1 MHPFEALLQG
11 ERLPPLRRIQYDLPS
26 PRLKDPAA
34 VLRQELRASGVLRPL
49 RPGQTVAIA
58 AGSREITNLA
68 LLVRT
73 LIAALQEKGAR
84 PFLVPAMG
92 SHGGA
97 TAEGQREILRGYGLS
112 EEVLGVPVLSSM
124 ETVCLAHT
132 PQHNYPVY
140 LDRFAAQADWIIP
153 IGRIKPHTDIRGPIQ
168 SGVAKMLVI
177 GLGKQRGAAFC
188 HALGTPAMSAT
199 ITEIAAEAIRREPIL
214 FGLGILENGVHET
227 ARIAVLPKDRIL
239 TEELALLREAQSLLP
254 RIPFSKIDVLIVDQ
268 MGKDISGTGMDPNV
282 TGRSTIHGPS
292 PPFVERIVVRSL
304 TEHSQHNATGI
315 GNADIIPQRMFEQ
328 IDLNQ
333 TYPNCITACDVAAFK
348 LPVIMPNE
356 RLAFQ
361 LALHTATETD
371 RARGCRLMWIQDTN
385 HLGEFYVSPAL
396 LPEAEQNPLLRVLPG
411 TFEVDYAPDG
421 NVAGFVPAVP

>member
-34 VLRQELRASGVLRPL
+34 VLRRELRASGVLRPL

-97 TAEGQREILRGYGLS
+97 TAEGQREILRG
-112 EEVLGVPVLSSM
+112 
-124 ETVCLAHT
+124 
-132 PQHNYPVY
+132 
-140 LDRFAAQADWIIP
+140 
-153 IGRIKPHTDIRGPIQ
+153 
-168 SGVAKMLVI
+168 
-177 GLGKQRGAAFC
+177 
-188 HALGTPAMSAT
+188 
-199 ITEIAAEAIRREPIL
+199 
-214 FGLGILENGVHET
+214 
-227 ARIAVLPKDRIL
+227 
-239 TEELALLREAQSLLP
+239 
-254 RIPFSKIDVLIVDQ
+254 
-268 MGKDISGTGMDPNV
+268 
-282 TGRSTIHGPS
+282 
-292 PPFVERIVVRSL
+292 
-304 TEHSQHNATGI
+304 
-315 GNADIIPQRMFEQ
+315 
-328 IDLNQ
+328 
-333 TYPNCITACDVAAFK
+333 
-348 LPVIMPNE
+348 
-356 RLAFQ
+356 
-361 LALHTATETD
+361 
-371 RARGCRLMWIQDTN
+371 CRLMWIQDTN

>member
-11 ERLPPLRRIQYDLPS
+11 ERLPPLRRIRYDLPS

-49 RPGQTVAIA
+49 RLGQTVAIA

-112 EEVLGVPVLSSM
+112 EEALGVPVLSSM

-168 SGVAKMLVI
+168 SGVA
-177 GLGKQRGAAFC
+177 
-188 HALGTPAMSAT
+188 
-199 ITEIAAEAIRREPIL
+199 
-214 FGLGILENGVHET
+214 
-227 ARIAVLPKDRIL
+227 
-239 TEELALLREAQSLLP
+239 
-254 RIPFSKIDVLIVDQ
+254 
-268 MGKDISGTGMDPNV
+268 
-282 TGRSTIHGPS
+282 
-292 PPFVERIVVRSL
+292 
-304 TEHSQHNATGI
+304 
-315 GNADIIPQRMFEQ
+315 
-328 IDLNQ
+328 
-333 TYPNCITACDVAAFK
+333 K

-421 NVAGFVPAVP
+421 SVAGFVPAVP